1 VEVIYEKY
9 EAPGTD
15 IGYTMPVFDSI
26 AKRLTPAEERQ
37 EKPDSEAVR
46 ATSKARKARMHKE
59 NQAIEIFD
67 QSSPD
72 VSP

>member
-37 EKPDSEAVR
+37 EKPDEATR

>member
-37 EKPDSEAVR
+37 EKPDEATR
-46 ATSKARKARMHKE
+46 ATSKARKARMH
-59 NQAIEIFD
+59 
-67 QSSPD
+67 
-72 VSP
+72 